1 MRKVLPDTTS
11 LSKEARP
18 HYPNIE
24 TLDIGTQPPQSSQTS
39 AQTEQHLNDQ
49 LLVHRRNGQ
58 RRMPKFL
65 PLNVRVQ

>member
-24 TLDIGTQPPQSSQTS
+24 KLDIGTQPPQSSQTS
-39 AQTEQHLNDQ
+39 TQTEQPS
-49 LLVHRRNGQ
+49 Q
-58 RRMPKFL
+58 RSAVGTQTERTEKNAEIPST
-65 PLNVRVQ
+65 